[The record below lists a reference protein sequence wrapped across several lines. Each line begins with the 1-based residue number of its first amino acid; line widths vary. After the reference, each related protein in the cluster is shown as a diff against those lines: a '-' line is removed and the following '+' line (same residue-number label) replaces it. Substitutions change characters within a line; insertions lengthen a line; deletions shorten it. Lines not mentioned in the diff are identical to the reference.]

1 MRKMKLQRFADDD
14 GVVVVDV
21 VTDDPTE
28 PIVDDAP
35 LIEPPPAPMP
45 SRVSREAWE
54 NVEELLVTLSNNVRS
69 SMGEVLKILREFKDE
84 SSRHD
89 EHLDSALAKIG
100 VSMDEFN
107 ALLAAATVETEEQPS
122 QAPSVPSKVKSG
134 YLNRKRGR

>member
-14 GVVVVDV
+14 VVVVDV

-28 PIVDDAP
+28 PIVEEEP

-69 SMGEVLKILREFKDE
+69 NMGEVLKILKEFRDD
-84 SSRHD
+84 SARHD
-89 EHLDSALAKIG
+89 EHLDSALSKIG

-107 ALLAAATVETEEQPS
+107 ALLAEATVEAEEQPT
-122 QAPSVPSKVKSG
+122 QAPAVPSKVKSG